1 MGIFDCIDE
10 AIYVADPY
18 TYEILYANKAMQD
31 KYKKPLIGDICYREI
46 QNKSAPCEFCT
57 NAILFREKGKPY
69 RWEYHSPVVDRDFL
83 VVDRLIRW
91 PDGRDVRFEL
101 AVDITEHKR
110 AEKEIAGLASIVSSS
125 DDAIISKTL
134 DGTITSWNTG
144 AEKLYGYT
152 AAEAVG
158 RPIGLIMTSELSEEL
173 NGLTERIRL
182 GERIEHYET
191 VRVTKDGRKID
202 VSITISP
209 MLDAAGNVVGASTIA
224 RDVTEHRRADR
235 ALKRSQFILAKSQE
249 IAHVGNWAWNHQTGE
264 LNWSDE
270 GFRIFGYRT
279 GEIKPSI
286 SWLMSRVHP
295 DDRHLLSEVID
306 AVQQKGKPGSI
317 DYRIVTS
324 DGSVRYVNSVLDR
337 IVRDGAG
344 RIMWAY
350 GINQDVTDRKL
361 AEERLKKSQFIL
373 AKSQEMA
380 HVGNWAWN
388 VQTGELNGSDE
399 NYRIFG
405 YKPHEI
411 KPDLEWAMSC
421 VHPNDLHLLSALL
434 ESARRSGARGSVDY
448 RIVRP
453 DGSVRYVNTL
463 ADKVVRD
470 KAGNVKWVYGI
481 TQDVTE
487 RKRVERA
494 LEEAKARAE
503 LYLDLMGHDIINMNQ
518 IAMGYLELAM
528 DGPGVYEGLRNMLST
543 SLDSVKASSRLIYN
557 VRKLQRISTGE
568 MSLVVTGIDPV
579 LRQTL
584 SAYSNVPGTS
594 AKINYVPDAS
604 GCATMADELLYD
616 IFTNIVDNAIK
627 HCSPEPSVNIRLEK
641 AEEDGKTYCRVAVED
656 NGPGIPDAMK
666 EAIFERMCQGDT
678 KMRGS
683 GLGLYFVKRLVG
695 SYGGRV
701 WAEDCVPGD
710 SGKGSRFVVLLPA
723 VDKKIDTGPT
733 DDKPGR

>member
-10 AIYVADPY
+10 AIYVSDPF

-31 KYKKPLIGDICYREI
+31 RYKKPLIGDTCYREI
-46 QNKSAPCEFCT
+46 QDKSAPCEFCT
-57 NAILFREKGKPY
+57 NDIILREKGKPY
-69 RWEYHSPVVDRDFL
+69 RWEYHNPTVGRDFL
-83 VVDRLIRW
+83 VVDRIIRW

-110 AEKEIAGLASIVSSS
+110 AEEEIARLASIVSSS

-152 AAEAVG
+152 AAEVIG
-158 RPIGLIMTSELSEEL
+158 RPIGIIMTPELSEEL
-173 NGLTERIRL
+173 KGLTERIRL

-249 IAHVGNWAWNHQTGE
+249 MAHVGNWAWNHQTGE

-270 GFRIFGYRT
+270 GFRIFGYRP

-295 DDRHLLSEVID
+295 DDRHLLSDVID
-306 AVQQKGKPGSI
+306 AVLQNGKRGSV
-317 DYRIVTS
+317 DYRIMTP

-337 IVRDGAG
+337 IVRDREG
-344 RIMWAY
+344 RIIWAY
-350 GINQDVTDRKL
+350 GINQDVTGRKF

-388 VQTGELNGSDE
+388 PQTGELNGSDE

-405 YKPHEI
+405 YLPGEVKTCF
-411 KPDLEWAMSC
+411 EWALSC
-421 VHPNDLHLLSALL
+421 VHPDDRTLLSAMM
-434 ESARRSGARGSVDY
+434 ESARRNGKRCSVDY

-470 KAGNVKWVYGI
+470 KSGNVKWVYGI
-481 TQDVTE
+481 TQDITE

-494 LEEAKARAE
+494 LEEAKAQAE

-518 IAMGYLELAM
+518 IAMGFLELAM
-528 DGPGVYEGLRNMLST
+528 DGPGVDGALRKMLST

-557 VRKLQRISTGE
+557 VRKLQRISMGDMGHEATD
-568 MSLVVTGIDPV
+568 IDQV
-579 LRQTL
+579 LRQTI
-584 SAYSNVPGTS
+584 SACSNVPGTGV
-594 AKINYVPDAS
+594 KVNYMPDAS
-604 GCATMADELLYD
+604 GCTTMADELLSD
-616 IFTNIVDNAIK
+616 AFANIIDNAIK
-627 HCSPEPSVNIRLEK
+627 HCSPEPSLNIRLDV
-641 AEEDGKTYCRVAVED
+641 AEEEGKTYCRVAVED

-666 EAIFERMCQGDT
+666 DAIFERMCHGDT
-678 KMRGS
+678 NAKGS
-683 GLGLYFVKRLVG
+683 GLGLYFVKKLVE
-695 SYGGRV
+695 SYHGRV
-701 WAEDCVPGD
+701 WAEDRVPGD
-710 SGKGSRFVVLLPA
+710 CSKGSRFVVLLPA
-723 VDKKIDTGPT
+723 IQAKVKKP
-733 DDKPGR
+733 PRA